1 MAWIATDRTPRSR
14 PASKRLGRDEEQ
26 ALGRRILSLE
36 RTAAEA
42 VGAVSEAA
50 ALLKDMTKRTQ
61 EVDALVR
68 AVAILIERARSTPS
82 LRDGATRAA
91 CAMTEA
97 ERGRWRLAMSAED
110 VASSEARKHAGP
122 FIDEEDLAQEG
133 RIGLLNAALRWDP
146 ERGIRFR
153 VYARWWVRAQ
163 LSRAIDHT
171 GRPIRLPTNAADSLR
186 KLREARERR
195 SNMGEGT
202 DVESLAR
209 EVGLETERARELLQH
224 GYTVSL
230 ESPLERPGGSPR
242 TLASVL
248 RDDRLPLPDQV
259 AASAQQRERLRH
271 AVDRVLTT
279 QQRKVMVRRYGLDDG
294 RFRTLSEVGEEMGL
308 SRERIRQIERL
319 ALDRIRR
326 RCDASFSG
334 QRAS

>member
-1 MAWIATDRTPRSR
+1 MSWIATNGHTQRGPPSR
-14 PASKRLGRDEEQ
+14 RMKLAEEQ

-36 RTAAEA
+36 SIAAEA
-42 VGAVSEAA
+42 VGALREAA
-50 ALLKDMTKRTQ
+50 AVLQGTTKRTQ
-61 EVDALVR
+61 EVEALIR
-68 AVAILIERARSTPS
+68 AVEILLERARTTPS
-82 LRDGATRAA
+82 LREQATRAA
-91 CAMTEA
+91 HALHEA

-110 VASSEARKHAGP
+110 VARSEARKHAGP

-153 VYARWWVRAQ
+153 IYARWWVRAQ

-195 SNMGEGT
+195 IDAGEET
-202 DVESLAR
+202 NVESLAA
-209 EVGLETERARELLQH
+209 EVGLDPTRAEELLQH

-230 ESPLERPGGSPR
+230 ESPLERSGGSPR

-248 RDDRLPLPDQV
+248 RDDRLPPPDQI

-271 AVDRVLTT
+271 AVDRVLTV
-279 QQRKVMVRRYGLDDG
+279 QQRKVMIRRYGLEDG

-326 RCDASFSG
+326 RCEASFSG